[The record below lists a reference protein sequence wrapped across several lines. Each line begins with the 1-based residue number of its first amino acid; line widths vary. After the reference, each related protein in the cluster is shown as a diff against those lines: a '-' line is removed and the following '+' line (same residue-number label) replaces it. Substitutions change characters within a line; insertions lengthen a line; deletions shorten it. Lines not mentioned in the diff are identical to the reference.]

1 MATPST
7 AFPYSPTPQ
16 SAPQLVD
23 QPVSPSTPD
32 DRRRSKRT
40 SSRTEDPASRYPSP
54 PVQTPPSTSTSNHRP
69 RPSYDASLVIP
80 PFNPNK
86 RRSTGNGSA
95 PVPVPSRRNSQSQ
108 GYEPSPPLPAQ
119 YQTTHAHAHAHRPV
133 SVSAIPAVPPIPPFH
148 AQQQPQY
155 HPQAQAQA
163 QQHQQQYFPSPVVAQ
178 GPGGSVSSRSRQSVG
193 YLPTQSS
200 LAGQGPYPHLYNPH
214 PMPRQKIYFGPYIL
228 LQTLG
233 EGEFGKVKLG
243 VHGERWGEDVA
254 IKLIKRGNVDTAQR
268 GEKVRREIEVLK
280 VSRFS
285 FESATFETK
294 TNETSAFASRWF
306 DTRISFDSM
315 TLSRRRS
322 TSVSFSNT
330 LQVSESSNSN
340 NALSGD

>member
-16 SAPQLVD
+16 SPAPLVEE
-23 QPVSPSTPD
+23 PISPSTPD

-148 AQQQPQY
+148 AHQQQQQQQQQY
-155 HPQAQAQA
+155 HPQAQA
-163 QQHQQQYFPSPVVAQ
+163 QQQYFPSPVVQQ

-193 YLPTQSS
+193 YLPTNSS

-280 VSRFS
+280 VCLFL
-285 FESATFETK
+285 ELAPMK
-294 TNETSAFASRWF
+294 NEGIR
-306 DTRISFDSM
+306 
-315 TLSRRRS
+315 
-322 TSVSFSNT
+322 N
-330 LQVSESSNSN
+330 
-340 NALSGD
+340 